1 MKSSLITI
9 LIAGLFSISAYAQ
22 VETAGAAVSLCK
34 AEAAKQHSDI
44 TNIKSKR
51 IKETRSGYKVKLS
64 VKAGGEK
71 IKANCKVTRDGEIAY
86 TTK

>member
-1 MKSSLITI
+1 MKSFITI
-9 LIAGLFSISAYAQ
+9 LVAGLFSISAHAQ
-22 VETAGAAVSLCK
+22 VESAGAAVSLCK

-51 IKETRSGYKVKLS
+51 IKESRSGYKVKLS

-71 IKANCKVTRDGEIAY
+71 MKATCKVARDGEVTYAV
-86 TTK
+86 K